1 MGKYNFDEI
10 IDRTGTESLKYDAGC
25 IYNPDLP
32 KDHIPMWV
40 ADMDLACPQPMLDA
54 MHERLNRRILGY
66 ANYADTMGDAYYNAV
81 ISWIKR
87 RHNIDTTRDN
97 IGLSTSV
104 IDSAREAVACMSK
117 DGDRVMITTPSYP
130 YLYGPITEFDR
141 EIE

>member
-1 MGKYNFDEI
+1 
-10 IDRTGTESLKYDAGC
+10 
-25 IYNPDLP
+25 
-32 KDHIPMWV
+32 MWV

-81 ISWIKR
+81 INWIKR
-87 RHNIDTTRDN
+87 RHNIDATRDN

-130 YLYGPITEFDR
+130 YLYGPITEVDR